1 MFKLL
6 KKYEEIF
13 RYVIVGGLT
22 TLVNLIIFYGS
33 TYLFLDGNDVIQL
46 QIANVL
52 SWLGAVIFA
61 YFTNRIYVFKSKS
74 KNIFMEAVKF
84 MLSRVLTLFLDMLV
98 MFIFATLL
106 LLDYSLAKL
115 ISMVLVTIGNYIISK
130 VLVFNEKDKVCN
142 N

>member
-6 KKYEEIF
+6 KKNEEIF

-46 QIANVL
+46 QIANVI

-84 MLSRVLTLFLDMLV
+84 MLSRVLTLLLDMLV

-130 VLVFNEKDKVCN
+130 VLVFNEKDKACN